1 MHIIIQDK
9 TRAKEFAAIFR
20 GIKTFVDDINISFIK
35 GTSGGDSGGISG
47 GGMYVQSMDSS
58 HVMLMEISLPE
69 NWFDKYEVSK
79 PVTLGLKSAL
89 LRTIMSAHET
99 STRIEWLHDAEKD
112 DDKMEIRFNTGTIV
126 DEKDSSSSSLT
137 SSSSSSSL
145 YNKVFEI
152 PLIDIDAET
161 LNIPHTDY
169 VAEITLLSEKFNE
182 LISEFSNFGDTLHVE
197 ISEEAIFFSAK
208 SPESGSMKVQID
220 MDEID
225 AFSIQEDE
233 SVSASFSLRYL
244 KNIATFYRTSKQ
256 ITLAISAGIP
266 MRLSYPLVHN
276 QQNVAASGEKEGEEE
291 ATTTTAIQ
299 GIHFFLAPK
308 LDDNDDDD

>member
-35 GTSGGDSGGISG
+35 GISGGGISG

-79 PVTLGLKSAL
+79 PITLGLKSAL

-112 DDKMEIRFNTGTIV
+112 DDKMEIRFNAGTIV

-225 AFSIQEDE
+225 AFSIQEGE

-256 ITLAISAGIP
+256 ITLAISPGIP

-276 QQNVAASGEKEGEEE
+276 QQNVAASEGEGEEE
-291 ATTTTAIQ
+291 ATTTAIQ

>member
-20 GIKTFVDDINISFIK
+20 GIKTFVDDINISFYSS
-35 GTSGGDSGGISG
+35 GTSSKSLGDTSSKSL

-69 NWFDKYEVSK
+69 NWFDKYEV
-79 PVTLGLKSAL
+79 PAAVTLGLKSAL
-89 LRTIMSAHET
+89 LRTIMSAHEAT
-99 STRIEWLHDAEKD
+99 TRIEWAYDADKG
-112 DDKMEIRFNTGTIV
+112 DDKMEIRFNTGT
-126 DEKDSSSSSLT
+126 ESSSASSSS
-137 SSSSSSSL
+137 

-152 PLIDIDAET
+152 PLIDIDADT

-208 SPESGSMKVQID
+208 SQESGSMKVQID
-220 MDEID
+220 MEEID
-225 AFSIQEDE
+225 AFSIQEGE
-233 SVSASFSLRYL
+233 AVVASFSLRYL

-256 ITLAISAGIP
+256 ITLSISPGIP
-266 MRLSYPLVHN
+266 MRLSYPLFNNSQN
-276 QQNVAASGEKEGEEE
+276 QATDAVADADMTEEE
-291 ATTTTAIQ
+291 VKTKPM

-308 LDDNDDDD
+308 LDDEEDN

>member
-20 GIKTFVDDINISFIK
+20 GIKTFVDDINISFYSG
-35 GTSGGDSGGISG
+35 GTSV

-69 NWFDKYEVSK
+69 NWFDKYEV
-79 PVTLGLKSAL
+79 PAAVTLGLKSAL
-89 LRTIMSAHET
+89 LRTIMSAHEAT
-99 STRIEWLHDAEKD
+99 TRIEWAYDAAKG

-126 DEKDSSSSSLT
+126 VIDEKESSSASSSS
-137 SSSSSSSL
+137 

-152 PLIDIDAET
+152 PLIDIDADT

-208 SPESGSMKVQID
+208 SQESGSMKVQID
-220 MDEID
+220 MEEID
-225 AFSIQEDE
+225 AFSIQEGE
-233 SVSASFSLRYL
+233 AVVASFSLRYL

-256 ITLAISAGIP
+256 ITLSISPGIP
-266 MRLSYPLVHN
+266 MRLSYPLFNNHN
-276 QQNVAASGEKEGEEE
+276 LTEE
-291 ATTTTAIQ
+291 ATKEVTEEEEKTKPM

-308 LDDNDDDD
+308 LDDDEEDN

>member
-35 GTSGGDSGGISG
+35 GISGISGISG

-99 STRIEWLHDAEKD
+99 STRIEWLHDVEKG
-112 DDKMEIRFNTGTIV
+112 DDKMEIRFNTGTI
-126 DEKDSSSSSLT
+126 EKDSSSSSLT
-137 SSSSSSSL
+137 SSSSSSS

-225 AFSIQEDE
+225 AFSIQEGE

-266 MRLSYPLVHN
+266 MRLSYPLFHN
-276 QQNVAASGEKEGEEE
+276 QQNASDSE
-291 ATTTTAIQ
+291 ATTTAFQ

>member
-1 MHIIIQDK
+1 VSKDNKKQMHIIIQDK

-20 GIKTFVDDINISFIK
+20 GIKTFVDDINISFY
-35 GTSGGDSGGISG
+35 SQGGQ
-47 GGMYVQSMDSS
+47 GMYVQSMDSS

-69 NWFDKYEVSK
+69 NWFDQYEV
-79 PVTLGLKSAL
+79 PTAVTLGLKSAL
-89 LRTIMSAHET
+89 LRTIMSAHEAT
-99 STRIEWLHDAEKD
+99 TRIEWLYEGEEN
-112 DDKMEIRFNTGTIV
+112 DKMEIRFNTGTM
-126 DEKDSSSSSLT
+126 DSLLTSTQSSS
-137 SSSSSSSL
+137 

-152 PLIDIDAET
+152 PLIDIDADT

-169 VAEITLLSEKFNE
+169 VAEITLLSDKFNE

-208 SPESGSMKVQID
+208 SQESGSMKVQID

-225 AFSIQEDE
+225 AFSIQEGE
-233 SVSASFSLRYL
+233 AVVASFSLRYL

-256 ITLAISAGIP
+256 ITLAISPGIP
-266 MRLSYPLVHN
+266 MRLSYPLFNH
-276 QQNVAASGEKEGEEE
+276 QTPPPKEEE
-291 ATTTTAIQ
+291 DITEEEDEVKTKPM

-308 LDDNDDDD
+308 LDDNEED

>member
-35 GTSGGDSGGISG
+35 SISGISGNSGISG

-79 PVTLGLKSAL
+79 PITLGLKSAL
-89 LRTIMSAHET
+89 LRTIMSAHES
-99 STRIEWLHDAEKD
+99 STRIEWLHDAENG
-112 DDKMEIRFNTGTIV
+112 DDKMEIRFNAGTIV

-137 SSSSSSSL
+137 STSSSS

-256 ITLAISAGIP
+256 ITLAISPGIP

-291 ATTTTAIQ
+291 ATTTAIQ